1 MLIQCTSCKTT
12 ARLSDDKEGAK
23 VRCPSCG
30 HVYVARP
37 AGSRGSTRSKS
48 NNTQLMI
55 FGGAGI
61 VGVIMMYLLAFKLE
75 MSTEPRSEVK
85 ALVDSN

>member
-1 MLIQCTSCKTT
+1 MLGNE
-12 ARLSDDKEGAK
+12 SD
-23 VRCPSCG
+23 
-30 HVYVARP
+30 P
-37 AGSRGSTRSKS
+37 AAWS
-48 NNTQLMI
+48 
-55 FGGAGI
+55 FGIPTLWIWQIVWWI